1 MGGGTM
7 KTMQN
12 VPLRAQAKCPP
23 AGRTGKMQ
31 KLILLVALF
40 TISCSLFTSVFA
52 QEGLIAT
59 LNFKDA
65 DIRVV
70 LQAIAQKAIRQGEMV
85 NIVVAPEVQGL
96 VTVHLKNVDW
106 ETALNVVLKTHEY
119 GISKYKNVIIVAPL
133 EKIKE
138 REAQEKER
146 QGVEPSQLR
155 VFKLNY
161 LDANDAKRTIEPLLS
176 PIGKISVLEATG
188 QAGWEFGTDVTKR
201 KRAQEGKVS
210 RTKILVVSD
219 ISKKLDEIDALL
231 SKIDVM
237 PKQILIKARIV
248 EVEGDLLKDIG
259 FDWGLG
265 KTGAEDE
272 TTIDYISANKKNGVS
287 IAEMALHGISPT
299 PSAFVP
305 KATGLSADNFQFVY
319 KKLTGSQ
326 FEVIFHALEED
337 ARTNTLSAP
346 TILTLDNQEASILV
360 GTKYPIIKTEIST
373 ETSQVTGGSLDY
385 YQDIGIQLNVVP
397 QISGENSEFINMI
410 IHPAVTSTS
419 SSVEVTASNGNTAI
433 VTYPIINSREAE
445 TQVMVKDNETIVIGG
460 LLKDVKT
467 KQEIGVPI
475 LKDLP
480 VLGWFFRRNT
490 YDTGKIDLLIFITAK
505 IVKPGEAVTKEDLAT
520 NVSLESKK

>member
-1 MGGGTM
+1 
-7 KTMQN
+7 MQN

-176 PIGKISVLEATG
+176 PIGKISVL
-188 QAGWEFGTDVTKR
+188 
-201 KRAQEGKVS
+201 
-210 RTKILVVSD
+210 
-219 ISKKLDEIDALL
+219 
-231 SKIDVM
+231 
-237 PKQILIKARIV
+237 
-248 EVEGDLLKDIG
+248 
-259 FDWGLG
+259 
-265 KTGAEDE
+265 
-272 TTIDYISANKKNGVS
+272 
-287 IAEMALHGISPT
+287 
-299 PSAFVP
+299 
-305 KATGLSADNFQFVY
+305 
-319 KKLTGSQ
+319 
-326 FEVIFHALEED
+326 
-337 ARTNTLSAP
+337 
-346 TILTLDNQEASILV
+346 
-360 GTKYPIIKTEIST
+360 
-373 ETSQVTGGSLDY
+373 
-385 YQDIGIQLNVVP
+385 
-397 QISGENSEFINMI
+397 
-410 IHPAVTSTS
+410 
-419 SSVEVTASNGNTAI
+419 
-433 VTYPIINSREAE
+433 
-445 TQVMVKDNETIVIGG
+445 
-460 LLKDVKT
+460 
-467 KQEIGVPI
+467 
-475 LKDLP
+475 
-480 VLGWFFRRNT
+480 
-490 YDTGKIDLLIFITAK
+490 
-505 IVKPGEAVTKEDLAT
+505 
-520 NVSLESKK
+520 